1 MGAGATGAGRPSPS
15 ISASDARRGRPPPR
29 PPPSRRDD
37 ETVSVTDRDRDLRD
51 PAALAA
57 EVEEA
62 KTEFD
67 GIAAKWADTK
77 GELQDAAEALDAA
90 GGTH

>member
-1 MGAGATGAGRPSPS
+1 MKQ
-15 ISASDARRGRPPPR
+15 SASPTAIATYAIPPHS
-29 PPPSRRDD
+29 PP
-37 ETVSVTDRDRDLRD
+37 
-51 PAALAA
+51 